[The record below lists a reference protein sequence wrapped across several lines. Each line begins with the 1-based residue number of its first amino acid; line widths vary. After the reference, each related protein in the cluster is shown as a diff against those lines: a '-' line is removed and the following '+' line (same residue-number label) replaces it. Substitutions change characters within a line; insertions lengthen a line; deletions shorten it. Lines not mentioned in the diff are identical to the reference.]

1 VTEPP
6 VPARIYHI
14 THADNLASILS
25 NDGLVSDAEMIAR
38 GGP

>member
-1 VTEPP
+1 

-14 THADNLASILS
+14 TSADNLASILS
-25 NDGLVSDAEMIAR
+25 NDGLLSDADMIAR